1 MGINPAIRYTYG
13 GKQMATKYKKRF
25 GDRKD
30 GRRVRTLHPMDYVS
44 PYIMV
49 ERNDASNFFRDSFEV
64 TKAEEFIK
72 RMRDNGLKDFG
83 YTHLLIATYVRTVSQ
98 FPGINRFIGGQ
109 KIYARDEIVV
119 NMMVKKKM
127 ATNEQGTAIKVKFDP
142 ADTVADVYHKF
153 QSAVDEVYTS
163 DGSGFDKAAAVINKI
178 PGLIKKFI
186 VWLLK
191 TLDYFDLLPKALTGV
206 SPFHGSLFITS
217 MGSLGIMPIY
227 HHLYNFGNVPVFI
240 AFGAKRK
247 AYELSRTGEVLKSLY
262 IDLAVVT
269 DERICDGFY
278 FASAFRKFGYY
289 MKHPEVLENA
299 PETVVEDIK

>member
-1 MGINPAIRYTYG
+1 MT
-13 GKQMATKYKKRF
+13 TKYKKRF

-30 GRRVRTLHPMDYVS
+30 GRRVRTLHPMEYVS

-72 RMRDNGLKDFG
+72 RKREEGLKDFG
-83 YTHLLIATYVRTVSQ
+83 YTHLLIATYVRVVSQ
-98 FPGINRFIGGQ
+98 YPGINRFIGGQ

-127 ATNEQGTAIKVKFDP
+127 ATNEQETAIKVKFEP
-142 ADTVADVYHKF
+142 SDTIDEVYHKF
-153 QSAVDEVYTS
+153 QAAVDNVYES
-163 DGSGFDKAAAVINKI
+163 DDSGFDKAAAVINKI
-178 PGLIKKFI
+178 PGLLKKFI
-186 VWLLK
+186 VWCLK
-191 TLDYFDLLPKALTGV
+191 TMDYFDLLPKALTNV

-227 HHLYNFGNVPVFI
+227 DHLYNFGNVPVFI

-247 AYELSRTGEVLKSLY
+247 AYELSRTGEVLKTLY
-262 IDLAVVT
+262 IDIAVVT

-278 FASAFRKFGYY
+278 FASAFRKFDYF
-289 MKHPEVLENA
+289 MKHPEKLEAA

>member
-1 MGINPAIRYTYG
+1 
-13 GKQMATKYKKRF
+13 MATKYKKRF

-72 RMRDNGLKDFG
+72 RKREEGLKDFG
-83 YTHLLIATYVRTVSQ
+83 YTHLLIATYVRVVSQ

-142 ADTVADVYHKF
+142 ADTIDDVYNKF
-153 QSAVDEVYTS
+153 QAAVDAVYTS
-163 DGSGFDKAAAVINKI
+163 DGSGFDSAAAVINKI
-178 PGLIKKFI
+178 PGLLKKFI
-186 VWLLK
+186 VWCLK
-191 TLDYFDLLPKALTGV
+191 TMDYFDLLPKALTNV

-247 AYELSRTGEVLKSLY
+247 AYELSRTGEVLKTLY
-262 IDLAVVT
+262 IDIAVVT

-278 FASAFRKFGYY
+278 FASAFRKFDYY
-289 MKHPEVLENA
+289 MKHPEKLEKA

>member
-1 MGINPAIRYTYG
+1 MT
-13 GKQMATKYKKRF
+13 TKYKKRF
-25 GDRKD
+25 GDRKE
-30 GRRVRTLHPMDYVS
+30 GRRVRTLHPMEYVS

-72 RMRDNGLKDFG
+72 RKREEGLKDFG
-83 YTHLLIATYVRTVSQ
+83 YTHLLIATYVRVVSQ

-109 KIYARDEIVV
+109 KIYARDEIIV

-127 ATNEQGTAIKVKFDP
+127 ATNEQGTAIKVKFAP
-142 ADTVADVYHKF
+142 SDTIDEVYHKF
-153 QSAVDEVYTS
+153 QAAVDNVYEG
-163 DGSGFDKAAAVINKI
+163 DENGFDKTAGIINKI
-178 PGLIKKFI
+178 PGLLKKFI
-186 VWLLK
+186 VWCLK
-191 TLDYFDLLPKALTGV
+191 TMDYFDILPKAIINV
-206 SPFHGSLFITS
+206 SPFHGSLFVTS

-247 AYELSRTGEVLKSLY
+247 AYELSRTGEVLKNLY
-262 IDLAVVT
+262 IDIAVVT

-278 FASAFRKFGYY
+278 FASAFRKFEHYI
-289 MKHPEVLENA
+289 KHPEKLEQA

>member
-1 MGINPAIRYTYG
+1 MT
-13 GKQMATKYKKRF
+13 TKYKKRF

-72 RMRDNGLKDFG
+72 RKREEGLKDFG
-83 YTHLLIATYVRTVSQ
+83 YTHLLIATYVRVVSQ

-109 KIYARDEIVV
+109 KIYARNEIVV

-127 ATNEQGTAIKVKFDP
+127 ATNEQGTAIKVKFEP
-142 ADTVADVYHKF
+142 ADTVEDVYRKF
-153 QSAVDEVYTS
+153 QTAVDEVYTS
-163 DGSGFDKAAAVINKI
+163 EGSGFDTAAAVINRI
-178 PGLIKKFI
+178 PGLLKKFI

-191 TLDYFDLLPKALTGV
+191 TMDYFDLLPRALTNV

-240 AFGAKRK
+240 AFGTKRK
-247 AYELSRTGEVLKSLY
+247 AYEVSRTGEVFKSLY

-289 MKHPEVLENA
+289 MKHPEVLEKA
-299 PETVVEDIK
+299 PETVIEDIK

>member
-1 MGINPAIRYTYG
+1 MT
-13 GKQMATKYKKRF
+13 KKYKKRF

-64 TKAEEFIK
+64 TRAEEFIK
-72 RMRDNGLKDFG
+72 RMRENGLKDFG

-153 QSAVDEVYTS
+153 QAAVDEVYTS
-163 DGSGFDKAAAVINKI
+163 EGSGFDKAAAVINKI

-247 AYELSRTGEVLKSLY
+247 AYEISRTGEVLKSLY

-289 MKHPEVLENA
+289 MKHPEVLEKA
-299 PETVVEDIK
+299 PETVIEDIK

>member
-1 MGINPAIRYTYG
+1 MT
-13 GKQMATKYKKRF
+13 KKYKKRF

-30 GRRVRTLHPMDYVS
+30 GRRVRTLHPMEYVS

-72 RMRDNGLKDFG
+72 KKREEGLKDFG
-83 YTHLLIATYVRTVSQ
+83 YTHLLIATYVRVASQ
-98 FPGINRFIGGQ
+98 FPGINRYIGGQ
-109 KIYARDEIVV
+109 KIYARDEIIV

-127 ATNEQGTAIKVKFDP
+127 KTNEQGTAIKVKFEP
-142 ADTVADVYHKF
+142 SDTIDQVYHKF
-153 QSAVDEVYTS
+153 QNAVNEVYE
-163 DGSGFDKAAAVINKI
+163 GEGNGFDQTAALINKI
-178 PGLIKKFI
+178 PGLLKKYI
-186 VWLLK
+186 VWCLK
-191 TLDYFDLLPKALTGV
+191 GLDYFDLLPKALINV

-247 AYELSRTGEVLKSLY
+247 AYEISRTGEVLKSLY
-262 IDLAVVT
+262 IDIAVVT

-278 FASAFRKFGYY
+278 FASAFRKFNHY
-289 MKHPEVLENA
+289 MKHPEALEVA
-299 PETVVEDIK
+299 PETVVEDIP

>member
-1 MGINPAIRYTYG
+1 MT
-13 GKQMATKYKKRF
+13 TKYKKRF

-30 GRRVRTLHPMDYVS
+30 GRRVRTLHPMEYVS

-72 RMRDNGLKDFG
+72 RKREEGLKDFG
-83 YTHLLIATYVRTVSQ
+83 YTHLLIATYVRVVSQ
-98 FPGINRFIGGQ
+98 YPGINRFIGGQ

-127 ATNEQGTAIKVKFDP
+127 ATNEQETAIKVKFEP
-142 ADTVADVYHKF
+142 SDTIDEVYHKF
-153 QSAVDEVYTS
+153 QAAVDNVYES
-163 DGSGFDKAAAVINKI
+163 DDSGFDKAAAIINKI
-178 PGLIKKFI
+178 PGLLKKFI
-186 VWLLK
+186 VWCLK
-191 TLDYFDLLPKALTGV
+191 TMDYFDLLPKALTNV

-247 AYELSRTGEVLKSLY
+247 AYELSRTGEVLNNLY
-262 IDLAVVT
+262 IDIAVVT

-289 MKHPEVLENA
+289 IKHPEKLEQA
-299 PETVVEDIK
+299 PKEVVEDIK

>member
-1 MGINPAIRYTYG
+1 
-13 GKQMATKYKKRF
+13 MAKKYKKRF

-64 TKAEEFIK
+64 TRAEEFIK
-72 RMRDNGLKDFG
+72 RMRENGLKDFG

-153 QSAVDEVYTS
+153 QAAVDEVYTS
-163 DGSGFDKAAAVINKI
+163 EGSGFDKAAAVINKI

-247 AYELSRTGEVLKSLY
+247 AYEISRTGEVLKSLY

-289 MKHPEVLENA
+289 MKHPEVLEKA

>member
-1 MGINPAIRYTYG
+1 MTI
-13 GKQMATKYKKRF
+13 KYKKRF

-30 GRRVRTLHPMDYVS
+30 GRRVRTLHPMEYVS

-72 RMRDNGLKDFG
+72 RKREEGLKDFG
-83 YTHLLIATYVRTVSQ
+83 YTHLLIATYVRVVSQ
-98 FPGINRFIGGQ
+98 YPGINRFIGGQ

-127 ATNEQGTAIKVKFDP
+127 ATNEQGTAIKVKFEP
-142 ADTVADVYHKF
+142 SDTIDEVYHKF
-153 QSAVDEVYTS
+153 QAAVDNVYES
-163 DGSGFDKAAAVINKI
+163 DDSGFDKAAAIINKI
-178 PGLIKKFI
+178 PGLLKKFI
-186 VWLLK
+186 VWCLK
-191 TLDYFDLLPKALTGV
+191 TMDYFDLLPKALTNV

-247 AYELSRTGEVLKSLY
+247 AYELSRTGEVLKTLY
-262 IDLAVVT
+262 IDIAVVT

-278 FASAFRKFGYY
+278 FASAFRKFDYF
-289 MKHPEVLENA
+289 MKHPEKLEAA
-299 PETVVEDIK
+299 PEKVVEDIK

>member
-1 MGINPAIRYTYG
+1 ME
-13 GKQMATKYKKRF
+13 KKYKRRL

-49 ERNDASNFFRDSFEV
+49 ERNDASNFFRDALEV
-64 TKAEEFIK
+64 SKAEEFIK
-72 RMRDNGLKDFG
+72 RKREEGLKDFG
-83 YTHLLIATYVRTVSQ
+83 YTHLLLASYIRTISQ

-109 KIYARDEIVV
+109 KIYARNEIVI

-127 ATNEQGTAIKVKFDP
+127 ATNEQGTAIKVKFEP
-142 ADTVADVYHKF
+142 ADTVEDVYNRF
-153 QSAVDEVYTS
+153 QTAVDAVYTS
-163 DGSGFDKAAAVINKI
+163 GDSGFDSAASIINKI

-186 VWLLK
+186 VWCLK
-191 TLDYFDLLPKALTGV
+191 TMDYFDLLPKALTNV

-217 MGSLGIMPIY
+217 MGSLGIQPIY

-240 AFGAKRK
+240 SFGAKRK
-247 AYELSRTGEVLKSLY
+247 AYEISRTGEVLKSLY
-262 IDLAVVT
+262 IDIAVVT

-289 MKHPEVLENA
+289 MKHPEVLETA

>member
-1 MGINPAIRYTYG
+1 
-13 GKQMATKYKKRF
+13 MAKKYKKRF
-25 GDRKD
+25 GDRKE
-30 GRRVRTLHPMDYVS
+30 GRKVRTLHPMEYVS

-72 RMRDNGLKDFG
+72 KKRDEGLKDFG
-83 YTHLLIATYVRTVSQ
+83 YTHLLIATYVRVVSQ

-109 KIYARDEIVV
+109 KIYARDEIIV

-127 ATNEQGTAIKVKFDP
+127 QTNEQGTAIKVKFDP
-142 ADTVADVYHKF
+142 SDTIDQVYHKF
-153 QSAVDEVYTS
+153 QNAVNEVYEG
-163 DGSGFDKAAAVINKI
+163 GSNGFDQTAALINKI
-178 PGLIKKFI
+178 PGLLKKFI
-186 VWLLK
+186 VWCLK
-191 TLDYFDLLPKALTGV
+191 TMDYFDILPRAISNV
-206 SPFHGSLFITS
+206 SPFHGSLFVTS

-247 AYELSRTGEVLKSLY
+247 AYELSRTGEVLKNLY
-262 IDLAVVT
+262 IDIAVVT

-278 FASAFRKFGYY
+278 FASAFRKFEYY
-289 MKHPEVLENA
+289 MKHPEILEKA
-299 PETVVEDIK
+299 PEKVVEEIK

>member
-1 MGINPAIRYTYG
+1 MT
-13 GKQMATKYKKRF
+13 TKYKKRF

-30 GRRVRTLHPMDYVS
+30 GRRVRTLHPMEYVS

-72 RMRDNGLKDFG
+72 RKREEGLKDFG
-83 YTHLLIATYVRTVSQ
+83 YTHLLIATYVRVVSQ

-127 ATNEQGTAIKVKFDP
+127 ATNEQGTAIKVKFEP
-142 ADTVADVYHKF
+142 SDTIDEVYHKF
-153 QSAVDEVYTS
+153 QAAVDNVYES
-163 DGSGFDKAAAVINKI
+163 DDSGFDKAAAIINKI
-178 PGLIKKFI
+178 PGLLKKFI
-186 VWLLK
+186 VWCLK
-191 TLDYFDLLPKALTGV
+191 TMDYFDLLPKALTNV

-247 AYELSRTGEVLKSLY
+247 AYELSRTGEVLKTLY
-262 IDLAVVT
+262 IDIAVVT

-289 MKHPEVLENA
+289 IKHPEKLEQA
-299 PETVVEDIK
+299 PKEVVEDIK

>member
-1 MGINPAIRYTYG
+1 MT
-13 GKQMATKYKKRF
+13 KKYKRRF

-49 ERNDASNFFRDSFEV
+49 QRNDASNYFRDSFEV
-64 TKAEEFIK
+64 TKAEEFIRRK
-72 RMRDNGLKDFG
+72 REEGLKDFG
-83 YTHLLIATYVRTVSQ
+83 YTHLLIASYVRCVSQ

-109 KIYARDEIVV
+109 KIFARNEIVV

-127 ATNEQGTAIKVKFDP
+127 ANNEQGTAIKVFFEP
-142 ADTVADVYHKF
+142 TDTVEDVYRRF
-153 QSAVDEVYTS
+153 QAAVDEVYTS
-163 DGSGFDKAAAVINKI
+163 DGSGFDSAAAIINKI
-178 PGLIKKFI
+178 PGLLKKFI
-186 VWLLK
+186 VWVLK
-191 TLDYFDLLPKALTGV
+191 TMDYFGLLPKALINV

-227 HHLYNFGNVPVFI
+227 HHLYNFGNVPVFL

-247 AYELSRTGEVLKSLY
+247 AYEINRNGDVLKSLY
-262 IDLAVVT
+262 IDVAVVT

-278 FASAFRKFGYY
+278 FAGAFRKFGHY
-289 MKHPEVLENA
+289 MKHPEILESV

>member
-1 MGINPAIRYTYG
+1 MT
-13 GKQMATKYKKRF
+13 TKYKKRF

-30 GRRVRTLHPMDYVS
+30 GRRVRTLHPMEYVS

-72 RMRDNGLKDFG
+72 RKREEGLKDFG
-83 YTHLLIATYVRTVSQ
+83 YTHLLIATYVRVVSQ
-98 FPGINRFIGGQ
+98 YPGINRFIGGQ

-127 ATNEQGTAIKVKFDP
+127 ATNEQETAIKVKFEP
-142 ADTVADVYHKF
+142 SDTIDEVYHKF
-153 QSAVDEVYTS
+153 QAAVDNVYES
-163 DGSGFDKAAAVINKI
+163 DDSGFDKAAAVINKI
-178 PGLIKKFI
+178 PGLLKKFI
-186 VWLLK
+186 VWCLK
-191 TLDYFDLLPKALTGV
+191 TMDYFDLLPKALTNV

-247 AYELSRTGEVLKSLY
+247 AYELSRTGEVLKTLY
-262 IDLAVVT
+262 IDIAVVT

-278 FASAFRKFGYY
+278 FASAFRKFDYF
-289 MKHPEVLENA
+289 MKHPEKLEAA